1 MFRLVENLLCC
12 LTLLIV
18 GKNIGSLHR
27 TNYLIKED
35 KTTTLPN
42 SGVYELLIVPVK

>member
-1 MFRLVENLLCC
+1 MLLNLAQSC
-12 LTLLIV
+12 
-18 GKNIGSLHR
+18 KNIGSLHR

-42 SGVYELLIVPVK
+42 SGVYELLIVPMK